1 LPFNA
6 PPKTLPLLAYL
17 LLHRNGPVPR
27 QSLSFLFWPDETE
40 ETARANLRRHL
51 HWLRQSLP
59 APAEGHPWLLN
70 DAKSLQWNLEANYRL
85 DVAEFERLSAWL
97 SVIARTLDACQL
109 KLLSR
114 RRSVANQPADRRPSS
129 NRSFSTKTG
138 SNGSGVGD
146 ALTR

>member
-1 LPFNA
+1 MLANTLTVRNRRCFTTPNAQHQRRRISAVRCMLLLEGACAPRMSPSA
-6 PPKTLPLLAYL
+6 PPAAV
-17 LLHRNGPVPR
+17 G
-27 QSLSFLFWPDETE
+27 S
-40 ETARANLRRHL
+40 
-51 HWLRQSLP
+51 
-59 APAEGHPWLLN
+59 
-70 DAKSLQWNLEANYRL
+70 
-85 DVAEFERLSAWL
+85 SAWL
-97 SVIARTLDACQL
+97 GVIARTLDACQL